1 MAFFREF
8 VRAVDPDI
16 GRHDEEVL
24 FANFDTF
31 RTFIVDGLH
40 HALEGAPP
48 PLLRASNVRVCA
60 VPHVYVLSRGG
71 AWCVVVQ
78 GW

>member
-1 MAFFREF
+1 VEFFREF

-48 PLLRASNVRVCA
+48 PATALACIKHARVCCPTRLCA
-60 VPHVYVLSRGG
+60 QSWWG
-71 AWCVVVQ
+71 VVVQ
-78 GW
+78 AW